1 MNAIET
7 RALEKRFGSVRA
19 LRGISVE
26 VPTGAATLVT
36 GPNAAGKTTLLR
48 ILAGLTR
55 PTHGAVRVLGSD
67 PFGRD
72 RAELRARVGYLG
84 QEAALYGELTLAENL
99 GFVAR
104 LHSVDAERVLGV
116 ASQLGLEPLLARRVR
131 TLSLGFRRRAGLAAV
146 LLPEPALLLLDEPW
160 NGLDSEASEQLAK
173 RLSAAR
179 ETGTTVLVAAHAPG
193 AHKRRFDSE
202 LRLEGGT
209 LAGFGAV
216 KAEA

>member
-1 MNAIET
+1 MNAVEA
-7 RALEKRFGSVRA
+7 RGLEKRFGSVRA

-26 VPTGAATLVT
+26 VPTGAATLVS

-55 PTHGAVRVLGSD
+55 PTRGAVRVLGSD

-72 RAELRARVGYLG
+72 RAQLRGRVGYLG

-99 GFVAR
+99 AFVAR
-104 LHSVDAERVLGV
+104 LHAVDTERVLGI
-116 ASQLGLEPLLARRVR
+116 ASELGLEPLLARRVH
-131 TLSLGFRRRAGLAAV
+131 TFSLGFRRRAGLAAV
-146 LLPEPALLLLDEPW
+146 LLPEPVLLLLDEPW

-173 RLSAAR
+173 RLTAAR
-179 ETGTTVLVAAHAPG
+179 ETGTTVLVVAHAPG

-209 LAGFGAV
+209 LAGF
-216 KAEA
+216 EALDTEA